1 MPICLSFCR
10 CSTFQCDF
18 SCSTLI
24 ETFRYAMM
32 TEMFVFVL
40 VFFFF
45 QKNGLDKL
53 LASHGHFNLLAP
65 VNAALGSL
73 QPRSRKVLIA

>member
-1 MPICLSFCR
+1 
-10 CSTFQCDF
+10 
-18 SCSTLI
+18 
-24 ETFRYAMM
+24 MM
-32 TEMFVFVL
+32 TEMFVFVR
-40 VFFFF
+40 VFFS

>member
-1 MPICLSFCR
+1 
-10 CSTFQCDF
+10 
-18 SCSTLI
+18 
-24 ETFRYAMM
+24 MM

-73 QPRSRKVLIA
+73 QPRSRKVQIA

>member
-1 MPICLSFCR
+1 
-10 CSTFQCDF
+10 
-18 SCSTLI
+18 
-24 ETFRYAMM
+24 MM
-32 TEMFVFVL
+32 TEMFVFVR
-40 VFFFF
+40 VFFS

-73 QPRSRKVLIA
+73 QPQSRKVLIA

>member
-1 MPICLSFCR
+1 MI
-10 CSTFQCDF
+10 T
-18 SCSTLI
+18 
-24 ETFRYAMM
+24 ETFI
-32 TEMFVFVL
+32 FVR

-73 QPRSRKVLIA
+73 QPQFRKVLIA